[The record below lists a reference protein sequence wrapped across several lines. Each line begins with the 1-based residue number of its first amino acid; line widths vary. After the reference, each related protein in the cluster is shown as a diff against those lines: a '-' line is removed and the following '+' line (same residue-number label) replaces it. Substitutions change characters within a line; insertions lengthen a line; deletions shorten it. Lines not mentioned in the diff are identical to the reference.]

1 MPALN
6 FKHLRYYW
14 MVAKTGSIAKAAE
27 QLHLTAHAV
36 SGQINEF
43 EQSLGVELFK
53 KNGRNIELTDAGRRI
68 LMYADDIFNTG
79 DQLLDA
85 LRDHLQ
91 ARRRTFR
98 VGIADAVPKVI
109 AYRLLQPAL
118 ELEEPVRLNCREGRL
133 DLLLGE
139 LALHRLDVIIA
150 DRPMGNQTSV
160 RAYNHLLGKCGL
172 TVFGGP
178 ALAKKYTGSF
188 PECLTHAPFLIPG
201 EDVAIQAKILRW
213 MEQCSLHPTIIGEF
227 DDGALMK
234 AFGRAGAGFFLAP
247 TAMEKEICA
256 QYKVVAVGEVPSIV
270 EEIYVITAERKLNDP
285 AILAISQTAKRD
297 IFN

>member
-14 MVAKTGSIAKAAE
+14 TVAKTGSIAKAAE
-27 QLHLTAHAV
+27 KLHLTAHAV

-68 LMYADDIFNTG
+68 LVYADDIFNSG

-98 VGIADAVPKVI
+98 VGIADTVPKVI
-109 AYRLLQPAL
+109 AYRLLQPAI

-133 DLLLGE
+133 DLLLAE

-150 DRPMGNQTSV
+150 DRPMGTQTSI

-172 TVFGGP
+172 TVFGTP
-178 ALAKKYTGSF
+178 ALAKKYKGSF
-188 PECLTHAPFLIPG
+188 PACLQQAPFLIPG
-201 EDVAIQAKILRW
+201 EDVAVQGKILRW
-213 MEQCSLHPTIIGEF
+213 MEESELHPIIVGEF

-247 TAMEKEICA
+247 TAMKKEICS
-256 QYKVVAVGEVPSIV
+256 QHNVVAIGDVPSII
-270 EEIYVITAERKLNDP
+270 EEIYLITIERRLNDP
-285 AILAISQTAKRD
+285 AILAISQTAKHD
-297 IFN
+297 IFA

>member
-14 MVAKTGSIAKAAE
+14 TVAKTGSITKAAE
-27 QLHLTAHAV
+27 KLHLTAHAV

-43 EQSLGVELFK
+43 EHSLGVELFK

-68 LMYADDIFNTG
+68 LVYADDIFNSG

-98 VGIADAVPKVI
+98 VGIADTVPKVI
-109 AYRLLQPAL
+109 AYRLLQPAI

-133 DLLLGE
+133 DLLLAE

-150 DRPMGNQTSV
+150 DRPMGTQTSI

-172 TVFGGP
+172 TVFGTST
-178 ALAKKYTGSF
+178 LAKKYKGSF
-188 PECLTHAPFLIPG
+188 PACLQHAPFLIPG
-201 EDVAIQAKILRW
+201 EDVAVQAKILRW
-213 MEQCSLHPTIIGEF
+213 MEEWELHPIIVGEF

-247 TAMEKEICA
+247 TAMKKEICS
-256 QYKVVAVGEVPSIV
+256 QHNVVAIGDVPNIV
-270 EEIYVITAERKLNDP
+270 EEIYLITIERRLNDP
-285 AILAISQTAKRD
+285 AILAISQAAKHD
-297 IFN
+297 IFA